1 MQRKH
6 LAAAAAAV
14 ALAGSALSAPAVAD
28 EPSPKPKAG
37 TLAKGLVS
45 PLSLAVSADGTV
57 YYAQNFAGTLHAK
70 KPGKAPKTIYTA
82 TVPGT
87 EVGAVS
93 ERLGSLRFALTLPPA
108 SEEVPPRTVLM
119 GVGNNGKARAL
130 ADLSKY
136 EETKNPD
143 ANVTYGFRSL
153 PEGCE
158 APPMLAGYPGIV
170 ESHPY
175 ATTQVNGATFVADA
189 AGNTILKLGKNGK
202 LSTLAVLP
210 AQPLKV
216 TAPVA
221 AILAEMGV
229 EIPECAIDSTVY
241 LEPVPTDVERGPD
254 GKLYVTTLPGG
265 PEDPRLGARGSVYRI
280 DPKSG
285 KTTRVATGF
294 ASPTGVAVDAR
305 GTVFVAE
312 LFGNRIAK
320 VKKGA
325 KAPAGFFKT
334 LMPGDVEVRK
344 NGDVYATN
352 QALIG
357 PSEEEPDT
365 PPSGQVIRIKR

>member
-6 LAAAAAAV
+6 LAAVAAAV
-14 ALAGSALSAPAVAD
+14 ALAGTALSAPAVAAD
-28 EPSPKPKAG
+28 PSAKPKAS

-45 PLSLAVSADGTV
+45 PLSLAVSDDGTV

-70 KPGKAPKTIYTA
+70 KPGKPAKTIYTA
-82 TVPGT
+82 PVPGT

-93 ERLGSLRFALTLPPA
+93 ERQGSLRFALTLPPA
-108 SEEVPPRTVLM
+108 SEEVPPQTVLM
-119 GVGNNGKARAL
+119 GVGGNGKAKPL
-130 ADLSKY
+130 ADLSKH

-143 ANVTYGFRSL
+143 GKVVYGIRSL
-153 PEGCE
+153 PDGCE
-158 APPMLAGYPGIV
+158 VPPMLGSYPGIV

-210 AQPLKV
+210 AQPLKI
-216 TAPVA
+216 TAAVA
-221 AILAEMGV
+221 EVLAEMEV
-229 EIPECAIDSTVY
+229 EVPECAIDSTMY

-265 PEDPRLGARGSVYRI
+265 PEDPRLGARGAVYRV
-280 DPKSG
+280 DPKTG
-285 KTTRVATGF
+285 RTTKVAGGLL
-294 ASPTGVAVDAR
+294 SPTGVAVDAR

-312 LFGNRIAK
+312 LFGGRIAK
-320 VKKGA
+320 IKKGA
-325 KAPAGFFKT
+325 KTPSGFFKT

-344 NGDVYATN
+344 NGDLYATN

-357 PSEEEPDT
+357 DETT
-365 PPSGQVIRIKR
+365 PPGGQVIRIKR